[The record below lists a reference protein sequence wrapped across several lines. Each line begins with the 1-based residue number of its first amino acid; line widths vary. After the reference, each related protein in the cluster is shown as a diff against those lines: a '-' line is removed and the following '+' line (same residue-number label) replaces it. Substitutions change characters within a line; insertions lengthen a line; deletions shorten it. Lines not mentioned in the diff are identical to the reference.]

1 MRDILQNQDLMKNIA
16 INPRT
21 LAIISFILALPMAAL
36 YPIVILEVGP
46 LHGFFKSLFTVNG
59 HRPPAPDAIDII
71 GVIAML
77 LLPVAFIVNLVP
89 IVRNVRAGNS
99 LVAIPIN
106 VLLAVAILVLIAMTW
121 GALLVDQIP
130 CFMGVPNCD

>member
-1 MRDILQNQDLMKNIA
+1 MRDILQNEDPLKNIS
-16 INPRT
+16 INPKM
-21 LAIISFILALPMAAL
+21 LAIISFILALPMAVF
-36 YPIVILEVGP
+36 YPIVILEVEP
-46 LHGFFKSLFTVNG
+46 LHGFFISIFTVDGN
-59 HRPPAPDAIDII
+59 RPHAPDAIDIT

-89 IVRNVRAGNS
+89 IVRNVRAGNR

-106 VLLAVAILVLIAMTW
+106 LLLAVALLVLIVVTW